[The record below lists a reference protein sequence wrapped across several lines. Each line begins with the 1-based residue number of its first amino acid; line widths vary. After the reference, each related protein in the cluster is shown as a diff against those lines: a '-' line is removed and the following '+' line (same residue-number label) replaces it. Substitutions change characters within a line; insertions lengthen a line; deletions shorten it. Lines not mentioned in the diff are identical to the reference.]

1 MPSLTHTQEGY
12 FIGLTLHELANVVGA
27 AGVISP
33 HTRSRFNRQND
44 TRYFTCSCFTYR
56 ALFFR
61 TEQERRKLHIPWFAF
76 WFLCVVALHS
86 FVALLVEFFKFLSSF
101 FW

>member
-27 AGVISP
+27 AGAISP

-61 TEQERRKLHIPWFAF
+61 TEQERRKLHI
-76 WFLCVVALHS
+76 LCGC
-86 FVALLVEFFKFLSSF
+86 LLVFRRCGIALFCSF
-101 FW
+101 ACGVF

>member
-1 MPSLTHTQEGY
+1 M
-12 FIGLTLHELANVVGA
+12 GA
-27 AGVISP
+27 AGAISP

-76 WFLCVVALHS
+76 WFFRRCGIALFCS
-86 FVALLVEFFKFLSSF
+86 FACGVF
-101 FW
+101 